1 MLSSTAPPGFD
12 KKRRRYRYDEKTI
25 QSTAE
30 NTKAFI
36 LEILA
41 PARSV
46 ICFEASSIH
55 HGKTLLN
62 GERYSM
68 TTYFRAPGPAQCFH
82 CPKKFDRQ
90 KRSWSNNF
98 FGSFVSTP
106 STVVGVNREWF
117 CKRSGLKCRVGHKSV
132 CLQSGLCTNNN
143 VGSSLAVG
151 ADRVASLHTAS
162 SLERF
167 IALAQFTGS

>member
-98 FGSFVSTP
+98 FGSFVPTP
-106 STVVGVNREWF
+106 STVVGVNREWL
-117 CKRSGLKCRVGHKSV
+117 CKRSGLKCRVGQESV
-132 CLQSGLCTNNN
+132 CLQSGLCTNSN
-143 VGSSLAVG
+143 VV
-151 ADRVASLHTAS
+151 
-162 SLERF
+162 
-167 IALAQFTGS
+167 